1 MTQKS
6 RFFLVASAVV
16 LLLGVGGGLIA
27 YLNYRRA
34 ASLPAGVPQEVR
46 YVPAD
51 AAIVAYGNVR
61 VFMNSDLRRELMPT
75 IEMGSRKGRQMMDDF
90 AGIDLEKQVDHVL
103 GYVESQESSPE
114 GTADP
119 GRPSDP
125 PNAMAL
131 VQGSFDQSR
140 VEQFIRDRG
149 SVIETYNG
157 HHIAVHRDGKD
168 EVAVGFVRPDLIA
181 VGRAS
186 LVRRALDLPTGDAT
200 QPQDLTSNAELMN
213 LIRDMSGST
222 AWVVGH
228 FDAVRR
234 GMKLP
239 NTVSSQVPPVRLVS
253 VRADVNGGVKATLRV
268 ETDDQ
273 AAAEQL
279 REVVRGFIALA
290 RLQAGAK
297 PEFDNVLKS
306 VQLSGTD
313 KTIQLSVAA
322 SPEIMR
328 ALAPHPRPN
337 REPRNPEPNAE
348 PRNPEPRNPEPR
360 NP

>member
-6 RFFLVASAVV
+6 RFFLIASAVV
-16 LLLGVGGGLIA
+16 LLLGVGGGLVA

-34 ASLPAGVPQEVR
+34 ASLPAGVPPEVR
-46 YVPAD
+46 YVPAN

-61 VFMNSDLRRELMPT
+61 VFMSSELRRELMPT
-75 IEMGSRKGRQMMDDF
+75 IEMGSRKGRQMMNDL

-103 GYVESQESSPE
+103 AYVEPAASSPE
-114 GTADP
+114 GSDAA
-119 GRPSDP
+119 RPP
-125 PNAMAL
+125 EAPNAMAL
-131 VQGSFDQSR
+131 VRGSFDPAR

-149 SVIETYNG
+149 GVIETYNG
-157 HHIAVHRDGKD
+157 HHIAVHHDGKH
-168 EVAVGFVRPDLIA
+168 EVALGFVRADLIA

-186 LVRRALDLPTGDAT
+186 LVRRALDLPSDAT
-200 QPQDLTSNAELMN
+200 TQTQDLTSNAEVMN

-239 NTVSSQVPPVRLVS
+239 NNFSSQVPPLRLVS
-253 VRADVNGGVKATLRV
+253 VKADVNGGVKATVRA
-268 ETDDQ
+268 ETGDQ
-273 AAAEQL
+273 AAADQL
-279 REVVRGFIALA
+279 REVLRGFIALA
-290 RLQAGAK
+290 RLQPGAK

-306 VQLSGTD
+306 IQLSGTN
-313 KTIQLSVAA
+313 KTVQISVAA
-322 SPEIMR
+322 SPEVVR
-328 ALAPHPRPN
+328 ALAPRPRP
-337 REPRNPEPNAE
+337 
-348 PRNPEPRNPEPR
+348 NPEPRNPEPR